1 MYHLIIVFR
10 CIIQC
15 PAILFHG
22 QRQIVLH
29 MCHDTDHIIG
39 PGYVNLLIRSQ
50 QASHAFVQIPV
61 SYTHLQLTVIPFAI
75 LVIGHISVIRRDI
88 TETDITPVNVL
99 LFHFVFLL
107 SSVYH
112 SAC

>member
-29 MCHDTDHIIG
+29 MCHDTDHIIA

-50 QASHAFVQIPV
+50 QASHAFVQILQTLFLIPCIQMIKCCKITDP
-61 SYTHLQLTVIPFAI
+61 SMDSPIPLLRHKGQCLFQCLPCIGDAICHL
-75 LVIGHISVIRRDI
+75 LV
-88 TETDITPVNVL
+88 
-99 LFHFVFLL
+99 
-107 SSVYH
+107 
-112 SAC
+112 